1 MGPINVQPLR
11 IGLDKMVDRQLMDT
25 LVQMKDRHRDRL
37 MAIPGVNG
45 LGVGF
50 VFKDGERTDELASLY
65 TSMRNSPRTRLTRRP
80 DTSYP

>member
-50 VFKDGERTDELASLY
+50 VFKDGERTDELGIVVYVDEKLAQDQIDQ
-65 TSMRNSPRTRLTRRP
+65 TT
-80 DTSYP
+80 

>member
-1 MGPINVQPLR
+1 
-11 IGLDKMVDRQLMDT
+11 MVDRQLMDT

-50 VFKDGERTDELASLY
+50 VFKDGERTDELGIVVYVDEKLAQDQIDQ
-65 TSMRNSPRTRLTRRP
+65 TT
-80 DTSYP
+80 